1 MAFYTSLD
9 HDELAALLTRFGI
22 NDLSSC
28 EGASDG
34 IENSNYFLEAGQS
47 QWILTLFEDLKPDE
61 LPFFIDLMQW
71 LFAQRLPV
79 AHPLQD
85 NDGQTL
91 HSLSGKPAL
100 LFPRLP
106 GKHVTVVSEVE
117 CAAIG
122 RCLGKL
128 HYQSRHYPGYRDNA
142 RGTPWME
149 HAQQRLVGL
158 LSDDDAV
165 LLAEQIANARYLRQ
179 LDLPR
184 GIIHGD
190 LFRDNAL
197 FTQNTDFGNELS
209 GIIDFYN
216 ACSDVLLLDLAIA
229 VNDWCSSTADNGL
242 NPALTRSLVNAYIAE
257 RTIETDEAQ
266 HWQAILQLAASRFWV
281 SRLLAEKLPQR
292 VGVLHAHKPSEEY
305 RQRLL
310 YHKHHIT
317 QL

>member
-9 HDELAALLTRFGI
+9 HDELASLLTRFGI

-28 EGASDG
+28 HGASDG
-34 IENSNYFLEAGQS
+34 IENSNYFLQAEQS
-47 QWILTLFEDLKPDE
+47 QWILTLFEDLKPEE

-71 LFAQRLPV
+71 LFAQNLPV

-85 NDGQTL
+85 RDGQTL

-106 GKHVTVVSEVE
+106 GKHVTAVSDIE

-128 HYQSRHYPGYRDNA
+128 HHKSRHYPTCRDNA

-149 HAQQRLVGL
+149 QAQQRLFGL
-158 LSDDDAV
+158 MTNEDAV
-165 LLAEQIANARYLRQ
+165 LLAEQIANAHYLRQ

-197 FTQNTDFGNELS
+197 FTQNTDSSNQLS

-216 ACSDVLLLDLAIA
+216 ACSDLLLFDLAIT
-229 VNDWCSSTADNGL
+229 VNDWCSTPADNGL
-242 NPALTRSLVNAYIAE
+242 NPALTLSLVNAYTAE
-257 RTIETDEAQ
+257 RPLETDEST
-266 HWQAILQLAASRFWV
+266 HWQAILQLAAARFWV

-292 VGVLHAHKPSEEY
+292 EGVHHAHKPSEEY

-310 YHKHHIT
+310 YHKHTST